1 MRISQLVTKVTAAA
15 GTAALAAGLLVGAT
29 GTTASAALPPRAAT
43 ACSGAYSCTI
53 SISLSSQSSKL
64 EGQSI
69 AGQVQFRPNHTTS
82 LRAFEGLY
90 SSTGEII
97 GLRYAG
103 PAFSVTTNGSGYASF
118 NAPTYK
124 IAAPSLGGEQFLI
137 QTSDFTYA
145 HYKAGQGIGTPSS
158 KWPNFILNSAR
169 GRLWQTTSTERYRQY
184 DYHTSTIR
192 YAIPGHRYQMQA
204 QSGGRWYN
212 LNDTAA
218 ANNGVIR
225 QSSIS
230 YHSGLVF
237 WSIPNTWGTGVY
249 PTRLL
254 NTTTGAVLHTSSY
267 AIYGPP
273 TGVWGD
279 QDGDRTADVL
289 GVDSAGTMRTYLTRS
304 GPKLSSGF
312 YVGGGW
318 SSMNWVSTLPDMD
331 GNKRSEMVARRSDG
345 TLWLYRGQDL
355 GKFGSATKIGSGWQG
370 MTALAIIPD
379 IDRDGAPELLA
390 RTKDGKL
397 LRYRITTAGAKYANQ
412 VGTGWTGISKM
423 LSVGDLTRD
432 GVSDIVG
439 IHRDGTLLRYAL
451 NSRGQVTSTAVVGRG
466 WSGMNM
472 ALSPGDMDKDG
483 RRDMIGRRADGT
495 LWFYHNYGNGKF
507 GSAKMIGRGWQ
518 GFRLIT

>member
-1 MRISQLVTKVTAAA
+1 MKISQVVTKVTAAV

-29 GTTASAALPPRAAT
+29 ATTASAALPPMAVA
-43 ACSGAYSCTI
+43 ACSGASSCDI
-53 SISLSSQSSKL
+53 SINLSSQNSRL
-64 EGQSI
+64 EGQTI
-69 AGQVQFRPNHTTS
+69 AGQVKFAPNKTVTM
-82 LRAFEGLY
+82 RAFEGLW
-90 SSTGEII
+90 SRSGQLT
-97 GLRYAG
+97 GLRAAG
-103 PAFSVTTNGSGYASF
+103 PIFTVKTNSSGYGSF
-118 NAPTYK
+118 NAPTSK
-124 IAAPSLGGEQFLI
+124 ILAPSFGGDQFLI

-145 HYKAGQGIGTPSS
+145 NYKAGHGIGTPSG
-158 KWPNFILNSAR
+158 KWPTFTLNSAR
-169 GRLWQTTSTERYRQY
+169 GLLWNTTSTKRYQQY
-184 DYHTSTIR
+184 DYQTSTIR

-218 ANNGVIR
+218 ANNGVIK
-225 QSSIS
+225 QSTIS

-237 WSIPNTWGTGVY
+237 WSIPTGWGTGVY
-249 PTRLL
+249 PTRLV

-289 GVDSAGTMRTYLTRS
+289 GVDSAGTMRTYLTRP

-331 GNKRSEMVARRSDG
+331 GNRRSEMVARRSDG
-345 TLWLYRGQDL
+345 TLWLYRGQDF
-355 GKFGSATKIGSGWQG
+355 GKFGAATKIGSGWQG